1 MTNWSIVNSIYLFLQ
16 RNISAIAEYREKEDE
31 QLITIL
37 STFIA
42 AHKHAQVK
50 IPYYFGE
57 TSAIDTVEQAQV
69 VQESQ
74 SLVELAVARLS
85 DLQKV
90 DVIEYRQTKE
100 KALHILSRFEA
111 SLFEFREDAVIT
123 SSDLEHFLEAV
134 TEDRHAIDKLF
145 RAVSS
150 ARFNDSQ
157 SKTRIPVGHISKIL
171 NGEHRKDH
179 PDSSDMMK
187 PLL

>member
-57 TSAIDTVEQAQV
+57 TSAEIDTLEQAQV

-85 DLQKV
+85 ELEDP
-90 DVIEYRQTKE
+90 DFTEYRQTKE
-100 KALHILSRFEA
+100 RVLHILSQFEVT
-111 SLFEFREDAVIT
+111 LFEFRRDAVIT
-123 SSDLEHFLEAV
+123 SSDLDYFLEAV
-134 TEDRHAIDKLF
+134 TEDRHAIDRLF
-145 RAVSS
+145 ELDR
-150 ARFNDSQ
+150 NDDDYE
-157 SKTRIPVGHISKIL
+157 GL
-171 NGEHRKDH
+171 
-179 PDSSDMMK
+179 K
-187 PLL
+187 P